1 MTRLTKRLSALL
13 IALAMMLTGLSA
25 VAEAPAVQ
33 IELPQAPVMAVME
46 RGNAIQTVMDVKLDS
61 QTAMG
66 LLTMMG
72 VTSPDDTSM
81 QPVITAVIDAVNK
94 LKTTTVSDMNN
105 ASISIGTESGELL
118 NLHTVVDAQTGEISY
133 ATSLLPQLKISL
145 PAEMTTA
152 ITDYQAQMQNM
163 QAAAALFTPY
173 AQTITQY
180 FQENIG
186 KDKTETGTFEVA
198 DVGTYTTRIV
208 FDLTSYHSAGLVEK
222 LAEVFKA
229 DEAARKFMDDNLTL
243 MASQAAQ
250 PDSNTTYEGPKD
262 SAELIA
268 GLEQAVAE
276 LKGKEDQLLA
286 YQTIYI
292 NDETNAVY
300 TQTEV
305 PPTAGDGSVNM
316 LVTVD
321 AKPSAAGSD
330 TKIIM
335 LVNPQTPP
343 SIVME
348 EQPAE
353 TAEATETAETAEA
366 PAAVEPEPTDWN
378 ALKAG
383 ILDGSNPSA
392 MMVQAN
398 IANAKEEAANQEKS
412 NVQVTLNMGGMNFG
426 LTFDNTNTLTG
437 DYKANGNMALSV
449 MTPTPLLTVSVDTNE
464 VAEKP
469 SLVTSPEDKV
479 VVLANEIKPEDE
491 KLLGEALQKGLPQ
504 LMENLNKALPEEGP
518 LLSAM
523 LQGMMQQQAPA
534 TPN

>member
-33 IELPQAPVMAVME
+33 IELPNAPVMAVLE
-46 RGNAIQTVMDVKLDS
+46 RGNAIQTVMDVKLDN

-66 LLTMMG
+66 LLAMMG

-81 QPVITAVIDAVNK
+81 QPIVTAVIDAVNK

-105 ASISIGTESGELL
+105 TSISIGTESGELL
-118 NLHTVVDAQTGEISY
+118 NLHTVMDAQTGEISY
-133 ATSLLPQLKISL
+133 ATSLLPQLKIAL
-145 PAEMTTA
+145 PVEMTKA

-198 DVGTYTTRIV
+198 DVGTYNTRIV
-208 FDLTSYHSAGLVEK
+208 FDLTTHQSAGLVEK

-250 PDSNTTYEGPKD
+250 PGSNTTYEGPKD

-268 GLEQAVAE
+268 GMEKAVAE
-276 LKGKEDQLLA
+276 LKAKEDQLLA
-286 YQTIYI
+286 YQTIYM
-292 NDETNAVY
+292 NDETKAVY

-321 AKPSAAGSD
+321 AKPNATGSD
-330 TKIIM
+330 TKVIM
-335 LVNPQTPP
+335 LINPQTPP
-343 SIVME
+343 SIVIE
-348 EQPAE
+348 EQAD
-353 TAEATETAETAEA
+353 EATEA

-392 MMVQAN
+392 MMIQAN

-412 NVQVTLNMGGMNFG
+412 NVQVTLNMGGLNFG

-437 DYKANGNMALSV
+437 DYKATGNMALSV
-449 MTPTPLLTVSVDTNE
+449 MTPTPLLTVSVDTTE
-464 VAEKP
+464 VTEKP
-469 SLVTSPEDKV
+469 ALITTPEDKT

-491 KLLGEALQKGLPQ
+491 KLLGESLQKGLPQ